1 MKKKQKKDK
10 KDLNKYRIK
19 KIEQINEEI
28 EKCELKKHE
37 IRTKIRELYCEYG
50 DHKYDFF
57 YYDMTPEMKRHR
69 QWNVIYGDKYEIYD
83 DIIVYRCEFCDSII
97 KRIIDK
103 KDSEEISWLSFE
115 SNLTDKK
122 SKRKQEQQE
131 IYNLFSELEYY
142 YEYLIFLKEEICE
155 IFGHDVDLSEKEMDD
170 CKYCGKLI
178 TRSNYN
184 HKGIHLVYSGE
195 SDPVVYMSSKQE
207 SIKSIANI
215 KKNLCDLPTFNE
227 YMNKKIA
234 ESNHRKAKED
244 KMVITL
250 HQHQKQKAR
259 NGDIIELM
267 KRLPKYYNG
276 L

>member
-28 EKCELKKHE
+28 EKVELKKHE

-83 DIIVYRCEFCDSII
+83 DIIVYRCEFCGSIT

-103 KDSEEISWLSFE
+103 KDSEEISQLSFE

-155 IFGHDVDLSEKEMDD
+155 IFGHDVDLSEKVMTD

-178 TRSNYN
+178 TRSDYDR
-184 HKGIHLVYSGE
+184 KGAYLLYSGE
-195 SDPVVYMSSKQE
+195 YDPVYHISLKSD
-207 SIKSIANI
+207 SRKSITNI
-215 KKNLCDLPTFNE
+215 KKKIHDLPTFDK

-234 ESNHRKAKED
+234 ESNHQRAKED
-244 KMVITL
+244 KRMMIL
-250 HQHQKQKAR
+250 HEYKEQKAR
-259 NGDIIELM
+259 DGNIIMLM

-276 L
+276 Q